1 MLYDVK
7 RRVWHGFSEEPRSK
21 EVSVERRDDRF
32 TAIEDRYADY
42 TVYDRDGDKIGKVD
56 DIFVDETDQ
65 PEYIG
70 VKMGF
75 LGLSST
81 LIPWGLCRIDEGDR
95 RIETSVDKET
105 VKNGPTFDDDE
116 EITPDL
122 EERVRG
128 HYGLQATGTGAQRG
142 AYGEYYDDEMRT
154 GDSTGAGAAG
164 VGTAGP
170 GMTMGDRE
178 RGGEFR
184 EHASGEE
191 GVGER
196 EDDLNDTDEL
206 QVQRSEEELRVGTS
220 EREAGR
226 LNVRKRVRT
235 DREQVRV
242 PTRREEVSV
251 DRVPV
256 DEEGTG
262 AEIGED
268 EISVPV
274 VEEEAVVGKKAVV
287 KEEVRVRK
295 DVVQDEEVVEE
306 DVRKE
311 EVDVDDA
318 TTTRGRGRDTNLDDE
333 ARGRTDRDDEP
344 GRRVR

>member
-1 MLYDVK
+1 M
-7 RRVWHGFSEEPRSK
+7 
-21 EVSVERRDDRF
+21 ERRDDRF

-56 DIFVDETDQ
+56 DILVDETDQ

-81 LIPWGLCRIDEGDR
+81 LIPLELCRIDEGDR
-95 RIETSVDKET
+95 RIEVSVDKET
-105 VKNGPTFDDDE
+105 AKNGPTFDDDQ
-116 EITPDL
+116 EITPEL
-122 EERVRG
+122 EERIRD
-128 HYGLQATGTGAQRG
+128 HYGLQATGIGAQRG
-142 AYGEYYDDEMRT
+142 AYGEYYDDETRT
-154 GDSTGAGAAG
+154 GDRTG
-164 VGTAGP
+164 VGRAGP
-170 GMTMGDRE
+170 GMTMGDRD
-178 RGGEFR
+178 RAGEFR
-184 EHASGEE
+184 EHPPGEE

-206 QVQRSEEELRVGTS
+206 RVQRSEEEIRAGTS

-235 DREQVRV
+235 DREQVRM

-256 DEEGTG
+256 NEEGTG

-274 VEEEAVVGKKAVV
+274 VEEEAVVEKRPVV

-295 DVVQDEEVVEE
+295 DVVEDEEVVEE
-306 DVRKE
+306 DIRKE

-318 TTTRGRGRDTNLDDE
+318 TTTRGRGRDTDLDDE
-333 ARGRTDRDDEP
+333 TRGRTDRGDES

>member
-1 MLYDVK
+1 
-7 RRVWHGFSEEPRSK
+7 
-21 EVSVERRDDRF
+21 VEQRDDRF
-32 TAIEDRYADY
+32 MAIEDRYADY

-56 DIFVDETDQ
+56 DIFVDESDQ

-70 VKMGF
+70 VKMGL

-81 LIPWGLCRIDEGDR
+81 LIPWELCRIDERDR
-95 RIETSVDKET
+95 RIEVSVDEET

-122 EERVRG
+122 EERIRS

-142 AYGEYYDDEMRT
+142 AYGEYYDDERRT
-154 GDSTGAGAAG
+154 GDRTG
-164 VGTAGP
+164 VGTAGL
-170 GMTMGDRE
+170 GMTMGDRD

-184 EHASGEE
+184 EHAPSAE
-191 GVGER
+191 GVAEW

-206 QVQRSEEELRVGTS
+206 RVQRSEEELRTGTR

-226 LNVRKRVRT
+226 LNVRKRMRT

-256 DEEGTG
+256 NEEGTG

-268 EISVPV
+268 EVSVPV
-274 VEEEAVVGKKAVV
+274 VEEEAVVGKQSVV
-287 KEEVRVRK
+287 KEEIRVRK

-311 EVDVDDA
+311 EVDVDDQTTGRA
-318 TTTRGRGRDTNLDDE
+318 GRDNDDLEDETTRRNR
-333 ARGRTDRDDEP
+333 
-344 GRRVR
+344 

>member
-7 RRVWHGFSEEPRSK
+7 WRAWEGASEESRSK

-32 TAIEDRYADY
+32 TVIEDSFADY

-56 DIFVDETDQ
+56 DILVDETDQ

-81 LIPWGLCRIDEGDR
+81 LIPLEFCRIDERDR
-95 RIETSVDKET
+95 RIEVSVDKET
-105 VKNGPTFDDDE
+105 AKNGPTFDDDQ
-116 EITPDL
+116 EITPEL
-122 EERVRG
+122 EERIRS
-128 HYGLQATGTGAQRG
+128 HYGLQATGIGAQRG
-142 AYGEYYDDEMRT
+142 AYGEYYDDETRT
-154 GDSTGAGAAG
+154 G
-164 VGTAGP
+164 VGRASP
-170 GMTMGDRE
+170 GMTMGDKD

-184 EHASGEE
+184 EHAPGEE

-206 QVQRSEEELRVGTS
+206 RVQRSEEEIRAGTR

-256 DEEGTG
+256 NEEGTG

-274 VEEEAVVGKKAVV
+274 VEEEAVVEKRPMV

-295 DVVQDEEVVEE
+295 DAVEDEEVVEE

-311 EVDVDDA
+311 EVEVDDA
-318 TTTRGRGRDTNLDDE
+318 TTIRGRGRDTDLDDE
-333 ARGRTDRDDEP
+333 TRGRTGRDDES

>member
-7 RRVWHGFSEEPRSK
+7 RRAWEGFSEESRSK
-21 EVSVERRDDRF
+21 EIFVERRDDRF

-42 TVYDRDGDKIGKVD
+42 AVYDRDGDKIGKVD
-56 DIFVDETDQ
+56 DILVDETDQ

-81 LIPWGLCRIDEGDR
+81 LIPLELCRIDEGDR
-95 RIETSVDKET
+95 RIEVSVDKET
-105 VKNGPTFDDDE
+105 AKNGPTFDDDQ
-116 EITPDL
+116 EITPGL
-122 EERVRG
+122 EERIRG
-128 HYGLQATGTGAQRG
+128 HYGLQATGIGAQRG
-142 AYGEYYDDEMRT
+142 AYGEYYDDETRT
-154 GDSTGAGAAG
+154 GDRTGI
-164 VGTAGP
+164 GTAGP
-170 GMTMGDRE
+170 GMTMGDRD
-178 RGGEFR
+178 RAGEFR
-184 EHASGEE
+184 EHPPGEE

-206 QVQRSEEELRVGTS
+206 RVQRSEEEIRTGTS

-256 DEEGTG
+256 NEEGTG

-274 VEEEAVVGKKAVV
+274 VEEEAVVEKRPVV

-295 DVVQDEEVVEE
+295 DAVEDEEVVEE

-311 EVDVDDA
+311 EVEVDDA
-318 TTTRGRGRDTNLDDE
+318 TTTRGRGRDTDLDDE
-333 ARGRTDRDDEP
+333 TRGRTDRDDES